1 MHVAN
6 NFSYGPLTPVLGYLL
21 SCLGAFLSLRCASR
35 ALAGSGAG
43 RTRWLALAALSLGT
57 TGIWVMHFTA
67 MLGYTISGETIRY
80 SVPVTILSMVIA
92 VAAAAFGLFV
102 IGFAD
107 GQRGA
112 LVVGGTITGAG
123 IASVHYVDMAGMR
136 MDSGMSDNRLLLA
149 VTVIIAIA
157 GSVTLLWA
165 VPRLRGVWPT
175 IGAALITGAVVSG
188 LHYTGMAGMHLSSA
202 AMSGMSDGM
211 PAGGATAGRFLL
223 PLIIGISIA
232 AFALAAILAL
242 SPSAE
247 EIHAEEQLM
256 ASIGRHRVGRPPGRP
271 SLAAGTKA
279 AGAKTAGADRIPAGG
294 EPVPGSLFVSARKDY
309 PASSARHGRP
319 EEPPEPSEEP
329 PEPLRPRPYARH
341 LARGQET
348 AKVD

>member
-35 ALAGSGAG
+35 ALASSGAG
-43 RTRWLALAALSLGT
+43 RSRWLVLAALSLGT

-80 SVPVTILSMVIA
+80 SVPVTLLSMVIA
-92 VAAAAFGLFV
+92 VAAAAVGLFV
-102 IGFAD
+102 AGF
-107 GQRGA
+107 GGGRRGA
-112 LVVGGTITGAG
+112 LVVGGAVTGAG

-136 MDSGMSDNRLLLA
+136 MDSGMSDDRALLA

-157 GSVTLLWA
+157 GSVALLWA

-175 IGAALITGAVVSG
+175 AGAALITGAVVSG
-188 LHYTGMAGMHLSSA
+188 LHYTGMAGMHLRPTS
-202 AMSGMSDGM
+202 MSGMGSGM
-211 PAGGATAGRFLL
+211 AVAGATAGRFLL

-232 AFALAAILAL
+232 AFVLAAILAL

-256 ASIGRHRVGRPPGRP
+256 ARIGRHRMGKPPARP
-271 SLAAGTKA
+271 SLPAPR
-279 AGAKTAGADRIPAGG
+279 TASDDRVPAGDG
-294 EPVPGSLFVSARKDY
+294 PVPGSLFVSARKN
-309 PASSARHGRP
+309 PPESSARHSRP
-319 EEPPEPSEEP
+319 EES

-341 LARGQET
+341 LAPGQGT
-348 AKVD
+348 AKAD

>member
-80 SVPVTILSMVIA
+80 SVPVTMLSMVIA

-102 IGFAD
+102 AGF
-107 GQRGA
+107 GGGRRGA
-112 LVVGGTITGAG
+112 LVVGGAVTGAG

-136 MDSGMSDNRLLLA
+136 MDSGMRDNRVLLA

-157 GSVTLLWA
+157 GSITLLWA

-175 IGAALITGAVVSG
+175 VGAALITGAVVSG
-188 LHYTGMAGMHLSSA
+188 LHYTGMAGMHLSSS
-202 AMSGMSDGM
+202 AMSGGM
-211 PAGGATAGRFLL
+211 PVGGATAGRFLL

-232 AFALAAILAL
+232 AFVLATILAL

-256 ASIGRHRVGRPPGRP
+256 ARIGRHRMGTPPGRP
-271 SLAAGTKA
+271 SRPG
-279 AGAKTAGADRIPAGG
+279 AGAASAERIPASG
-294 EPVPGSLFVSARKDY
+294 EPAPGSLFVRARKDP
-309 PASSARHGRP
+309 PAASARHGGQ
-319 EEPPEPSEEP
+319 EESPA
-329 PEPLRPRPYARH
+329 PLGPRPYARH
-341 LARGQET
+341 LAREKG
-348 AKVD
+348 APKAD